1 MKEDERERL
10 LREKLEA
17 LILARLS
24 VGDRPPSR
32 ARVSAALHGMLAR
45 RFSSVEWRQ
54 RYESALAALCAAGQV
69 EPATLALTTA
79 GKARLSAALG
89 IGGVPRATDW
99 KEFKAKYLPRLFGGD
114 ALPDRRLCDPR
125 AVVLAERLGVAVPRP
140 GKTGRGKTARLE
152 SGRRNTG
159 RLETER
165 DAVLLA
171 WLKKDLQIRG
181 RVSLETVSAA
191 LLGRELGLRPR
202 QTRAAILRQS
212 SLVLSGAKADTTE
225 AVTDALTL
233 RWLCGEAASRA
244 LTESLPS
251 SAASGVSSG
260 PGDDTE
266 AWQIAPSANKNMTS
280 GGLDDA
286 VVARVAA
293 KIERAASG
301 PRARAFGRNKVFI
314 ASVWESLA
322 VDPEVRALGEG
333 GFKALLVEAH
343 RRGLVDLSRADLV
356 AAMDPK
362 DVAASETRHRN
373 ATYHF
378 IVRGTS
384 A

>member
-24 VGDRPPSR
+24 VGAAPPSR
-32 ARVSAALHGMLAR
+32 IRVSKTLHGMLAR
-45 RFSSVEWRQ
+45 RFGIVEWRK
-54 RYESALAALCAAGQV
+54 RYDAALAALCAARLV
-69 EPATLALTTA
+69 EPTTLALTRA
-79 GKARLSAALG
+79 GQARLSAALG
-89 IGGVPRATDW
+89 IASPPRAATW
-99 KEFKAKYLPRLFGGD
+99 KEFKAKYLPRLIC
-114 ALPDRRLCDPR
+114 ANPRAARPPSDPR
-125 AVVLAERLGVAVPRP
+125 ATLLAERLGVSV
-140 GKTGRGKTARLE
+140 KRGET
-152 SGRRNTG
+152 RREHV
-159 RLETER
+159 LET
-165 DAVLLA
+165 
-171 WLKKDLQIRG
+171 WLKKDLQIPG
-181 RVSLETVSAA
+181 RVSLETVGAA

-212 SLVLSGAKADTTE
+212 SLLLSGATQDTTE

-233 RWLCGEAASRA
+233 RWLFSEAASRGA
-244 LTESLPS
+244 TENGTRG
-251 SAASGVSSG
+251 SAG
-260 PGDDTE
+260 T
-266 AWQIAPSANKNMTS
+266 AN
-280 GGLDDA
+280 GGLDA
-286 VVARVAA
+286 AFVSRAAA
-293 KIERAASG
+293 KIQHASRG
-301 PRARAFGRNKVFI
+301 PRARAFGPNKVFI

-322 VDPEVRALGEG
+322 ADPEMMVLGEG

>member
-79 GKARLSAALG
+79 GKARLSASLG

-99 KEFKAKYLPRLFGGD
+99 KEFKAKYLPRLFGSD

-125 AVVLAERLGVAVPRP
+125 AVVLAERLGVAVPKP
-140 GKTGRGKTARLE
+140 GKTGRGKTA
-152 SGRRNTG
+152 

-181 RVSLETVSAA
+181 RVSLETVGAA

-212 SLVLSGAKADTTE
+212 SLVLSGAKADTTQ

-233 RWLCGEAASRA
+233 RWLCGEAPSRA

-251 SAASGVSSG
+251 SAVSGVSSG

-266 AWQIAPSANKNMTS
+266 AWQIAPSANKKTTS